1 MKNSINTIIMFLLI
15 INLGKAQSVNKDA
28 ILGEWLSEEKD
39 GKVLIFKQGEKYFGK
54 VIWGKSAGKKDEKNP
69 DPSLRNRDIIG
80 STILKDFSFKGKSW
94 EDGNVYDPNNGKSY
108 SCTMKLKSNDEL
120 EIRGYVGISLL
131 GRSTVWTRVK

>member
-1 MKNSINTIIMFLLI
+1 MKNTISTIIMFLLI
-15 INLGKAQSVNKDA
+15 INLGKAQSVHKDA

-54 VIWGKSAGKKDEKNP
+54 VVWGKSSGKKDEKNP
-69 DPSLRNRDIIG
+69 DHSLRNKDIIG

-94 EDGNVYDPNNGKSY
+94 EGGSVYDPNNGKSY

-120 EIRGYVGISLL
+120 EIRGYIGISLL

>member
-1 MKNSINTIIMFLLI
+1 MKNTISTIIMFLLI
-15 INLGKAQSVNKDA
+15 INLGKAQSVHKDA

-54 VIWGKSAGKKDEKNP
+54 VVWGKSSGKKDEKNP
-69 DPSLRNRDIIG
+69 DPSLRNKDIIG

-94 EDGNVYDPNNGKSY
+94 EGGSVYDPNNGKSY

-120 EIRGYVGISLL
+120 EIRGYIGISLL